1 MRRLLVANRGEI
13 ARRIIRAAHGLGLD
27 TVAVF
32 SDADEGAPFVVEAD
46 VAVRLRGSAPV
57 DTYLDIDRVLEAARR
72 TGADAVHPGYGFLA
86 ENAEA
91 AEAVLAAGLTW
102 VGPSPAAMRTMAS
115 KVASKQ
121 LVAAAGVPV
130 LPSRLLTGDDPAAWL
145 EQAPRLG
152 LPLLVKASAGGGGRG
167 MRVVEH
173 VDDLVPAVHAAR
185 REAMAAFGD
194 DTVYCERLVRGGRH
208 VEVQVAGDQHGALVH
223 LFERECSLQ
232 RRHQKI
238 LEESPSPGV
247 HPEVLARILAAALA
261 AARAVEYSSLGTVEF
276 LLDDSGAAGGPDPHA
291 AFYFLEMNTR
301 LQVEHPVTE
310 AVTGLDLVQL
320 QLRLAAGAAL
330 ELDQADITRR
340 GHAVEVRLVAED
352 PASGW
357 VPSSG
362 VLTRFEPTDVDG
374 VRWDSAVTTGSVVPA
389 QYDSLLAKVI
399 AHGTDRHEALDRAR
413 AALRGLQVLGV
424 ATNRA
429 ALLALLDD
437 VDVRAGRTTTD
448 LVESRGD
455 SLVPAVPVDVRDTHL
470 LAAGLAVLATR
481 PTVPSG
487 VPAGWRT
494 FDDAVETVTLQ
505 ADGITHHV
513 AVRRSR
519 DGTAVSRDE
528 APAVAAVVH
537 GLDADR
543 LDVELDGIRQPV
555 HVVLGPDTDE
565 HPRAIAVSTRGWTTT
580 WTEPA
585 RLPAAETSE
594 QARGPASPVP
604 GTVVAVH
611 VAPGDRVAAGDALV
625 VLEAMKMEHR
635 IRADAD
641 ATVVEVVVAVG
652 DAVDAH
658 EVLVVLE
665 PDNPEHTDAVED
677 AHA

>member
-13 ARRIIRAAHGLGLD
+13 ARRIIRAAHALGIE

-32 SDADEGAPFVVEAD
+32 SDADAGAPYVAEAEM
-46 VAVRLRGSAPV
+46 AVRLRGTAPV
-57 DTYLDIDRVLEAARR
+57 DTYLDVDRVLEAARR

-91 AEAVLAAGLTW
+91 AEAVLAAGLAW
-102 VGPSPAAMRTMAS
+102 VGPSPGAMRTMAS
-115 KVASKQ
+115 KISSKQ

-130 LPSRLLTGDDPAAWL
+130 LPSALLTGDDPAPWL
-145 EQAPRLG
+145 EQAHHLG

-167 MRVVEH
+167 MRVVESL
-173 VDDLVPAVHAAR
+173 DDLAPAVHAAR
-185 REAMAAFGD
+185 REALAAFGD
-194 DTVYCERLVRGGRH
+194 DTVYGERLVRGGRH
-208 VEVQVAGDQHGALVH
+208 VEVQVAGDQHDNLVH

-247 HPEVLARILAAALA
+247 HPEVLSRMLAAALA

-276 LLDDSGAAGGPDPHA
+276 LLDDSGAADGADAHA

-320 QLRLAAGAAL
+320 QLRLATGAVL
-330 ELDQADITRR
+330 DLDQADVGRR

-352 PASGW
+352 PAAGW

-362 VLTRFEPTDVDG
+362 TLTRFEPVEVEG
-374 VRWDSAVTTGSVVPA
+374 VRWDSAVTTGSAVPPH
-389 QYDSLLAKVI
+389 YDSLLAKVI
-399 AHGTDRHEALDRAR
+399 AHGADRTEALDRAR
-413 AALRGLQVLGV
+413 AALRGLRVVGV
-424 ATNRA
+424 ATNRQ

-437 VDVRAGRTTTD
+437 ADVRAGRTTTD
-448 LVESRGD
+448 LVQSRGA
-455 SLVPAVPVDVRDTHL
+455 SLVPEVPAEVRETHA
-470 LAAGLAVLATR
+470 LAAALAVVGSR
-481 PTVPSG
+481 PADPAG
-487 VPAGWRT
+487 VPTGWRT
-494 FDDAVETVTLQ
+494 FADAVDTVTLQ
-505 ADGITHHV
+505 ADGAPHQV
-513 AVRRSR
+513 VVRRSR
-519 DGTAVSRDE
+519 DGTSAAWDG
-528 APAVAAVVH
+528 APAVAAAVH
-537 GLDADR
+537 GRQADR
-543 LDVELDGIRQPV
+543 LDVELDGIRQAV
-555 HVVLGPDTDE
+555 HVVLGPDDDE
-565 HPRAIAVSTRGWTTT
+565 QPRSIAVSTPGWTTT

-585 RLPAAETSE
+585 RLPAGEGSE

-604 GTVVAVH
+604 GTVVGVH
-611 VAPGDRVAAGDALV
+611 VAAGDRVTAGDALV
-625 VLEAMKMEHR
+625 VLEAMKMEHH
-635 IRADAD
+635 IRADVD

-665 PDNPEHTDAVED
+665 PDAVQPTETLED
-677 AHA
+677 ARA